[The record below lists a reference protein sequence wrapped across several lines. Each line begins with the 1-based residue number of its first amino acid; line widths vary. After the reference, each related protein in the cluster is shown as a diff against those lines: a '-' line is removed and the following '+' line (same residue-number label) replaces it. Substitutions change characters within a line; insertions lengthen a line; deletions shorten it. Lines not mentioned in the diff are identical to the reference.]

1 MVDRAAPVSGPTILL
16 VEDNDYNRSVA
27 SLVLRASGYEVL
39 EADDGA
45 TALSLARSERPD
57 LVIVDIQ
64 LTGSSGLDAT
74 RQLVE
79 MVEMKDTPIV
89 ALTTRDMPTDLETL
103 VKAGCRGYIV
113 KPIDTNSLASQIQ
126 TYLKP

>member
-1 MVDRAAPVSGPTILL
+1 
-16 VEDNDYNRSVA
+16 
-27 SLVLRASGYEVL
+27 
-39 EADDGA
+39 
-45 TALSLARSERPD
+45 
-57 LVIVDIQ
+57 
-64 LTGSSGLDAT
+64 
-74 RQLVE
+74 
-79 MVEMKDTPIV
+79 MKDTPIV